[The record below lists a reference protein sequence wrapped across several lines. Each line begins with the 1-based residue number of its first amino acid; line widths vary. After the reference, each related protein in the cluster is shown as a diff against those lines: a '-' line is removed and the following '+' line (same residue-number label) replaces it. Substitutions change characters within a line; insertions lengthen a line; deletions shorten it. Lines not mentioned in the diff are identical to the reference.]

1 MIFEERKYQQDLI
14 KELVLSGTNDLLQAS
29 TGAGKSYI
37 FSEVVKQLKGN
48 RLILV
53 HREELLVQTCETL
66 RALEVEYQPITAK
79 INNINLNKSVFVA
92 MVGTLGGRKSKNNE
106 YLNDI
111 DTIIIDECH
120 RGEFDKVID
129 LYPDT
134 RRIGFTASPVRMKKT
149 ECLKDKYDRMVK
161 APPIQTLI
169 DEGYL
174 VKDINYALKLDSKE
188 FDKLKVSTSLN
199 SGGYTTESLNTVFN
213 NGQFISKAH
222 KEYVLKCNNQKTIIF
237 CCSVKHAEDTHQYF
251 QNQRV
256 NSRCYSSKSGTN
268 RKELMKWF
276 KETDDAVLINVDV
289 FTTGLDVTD
298 IMNVILFRSTRSLAM
313 FIQMVGRGG
322 RTTKK
327 TFKDHFNVIDL
338 GNNIE
343 THKNWSYNHNW
354 SAHFVDKKPPSGGT
368 APVKECPKCEALNL
382 AQAKICHDC
391 GYNFPKKSIAE
402 IDENGEVV
410 AVNAEAPKINSLQVY
425 EFNRRKLNKPF
436 DWVVSTIIKKVVE
449 STLQHSNFPYKDFK
463 ANEESVR
470 KRLNEI
476 FTVEYNKLIERS
488 KETSRPILYGNRLND
503 KINEYYG
510 IRS

>member
-14 KELVLSGTNDLLQAS
+14 KELVTSETNDLLQAS
-29 TGAGKSYI
+29 TGSGKSYI
-37 FSEVVKQLKGN
+37 FSEVVKQLKGR

-66 RALEVEYQPITAK
+66 NALNVDFQPITAK
-79 INNINLNKSVFVA
+79 IKKINLNKSVFVA
-92 MVGTLGGRKSKNNE
+92 MVATLGGRKSKDNS
-106 YLNDI
+106 YLDDI
-111 DTIIIDECH
+111 NTIIIDEAH

-129 LYPDT
+129 LYPHI
-134 RRIGFTASPVRMKKT
+134 RRIGFTASPVRMKRT

-169 DEGYL
+169 DDGYL
-174 VKDINYALKLDSKE
+174 VKDINYALKLDTKE

-213 NGQFISKAH
+213 NGQFISKAY
-222 KEYVLKCNNQKTIIF
+222 KEYVSKCDNKKTIVF

-251 QNQRV
+251 QLKGV

-322 RTTKK
+322 RTTKN
-327 TFKDHFNVIDL
+327 TYKDHFNVIDL

-343 THKNWSYNHNW
+343 MHKHWSYNHNW
-354 SAHFVDKKPPSGGT
+354 DCHFIDKKPPTGGT
-368 APVKECPKCEALNL
+368 APVKECPKCEALNM
-382 AQAKICHDC
+382 AQAKVCYDC
-391 GYNFPKKSIAE
+391 NYEFPKKSIAE

-410 AVNAEAPKINSLQVY
+410 AVNVEAPKINTLKQY
-425 EFNRRKLNKPF
+425 HFNRVRLKKPF
-436 DWVVSTIIKKVVE
+436 DTVVTYVIKQVLESTIV
-449 STLQHSNFPYKDFK
+449 HSNYSYDRFR
-463 ANEESVR
+463 ANEVAVR
-470 KRLNEI
+470 KRLNDI
-476 FTVEYNKLIERS
+476 FLVEYNLLLDVS
-488 KETSRPILYGNRLND
+488 KEPNKTKYYSEQLND
-503 KINEYYG
+503 KINQNYG